1 MRTVEQASS
10 ARLSLRAN
18 FSWTFAGNIV
28 FAACQWGML
37 IVLAKIGS
45 PELVGQFALA
55 SAITVPVLMLTNMQ
69 LRDIQATDARREYPF
84 KDYLGLRLLTT
95 MLALLFIA
103 GTVLVLGYRGET
115 ALVIM
120 TFGLFKAAEAI
131 SDIVFGLLQQH
142 ERMDRVAQSL
152 IIKGLLSLIALGS
165 VVYLTGSLFLGVLGL
180 AVAWLAVIVLFD
192 LRSLALILGDTV
204 PTGARIPRPRWHRPN
219 LLALTRLALPMG
231 LVMMLISLATSIPR
245 FFVGRYL
252 GEHTLGIFAALTYL
266 QVAGM
271 TVVSALG
278 QSALPRLSQHYAAG
292 NRAAFRGLLLRM
304 AAIGLVLGGGGV
316 LVALVAGR
324 LLLELIY
331 QPEYAA
337 YADFF
342 VWVMVAAGITY
353 LSWLLGEGM
362 KAARYLRV
370 QVVLFGVQV
379 IVLTILCI
387 WLIPVYGLVG
397 VAIMMVVAALIHLI
411 GTLLI
416 LARATAALPVGPV
429 SEASY
434 KEQTRP

>member
-18 FSWTFAGNIV
+18 FSWTFVGNII

-84 KDYLGLRLLTT
+84 NDYLGLRLLTT
-95 MLALLFIA
+95 VLALLFIA

-192 LRSLALILGDTV
+192 LRSLALILGGSVSSGTRLA
-204 PTGARIPRPRWHRPN
+204 ARIPRPRWHRQT

-278 QSALPRLSQHYAAG
+278 QSALPRLSQHYVAG

-304 AAIGLVLGGGGV
+304 AVIGLVLGGGGV
-316 LVALVAGR
+316 LVALIAGP

-362 KAARYLRV
+362 KAARYLRI

-387 WLIPVYGLVG
+387 WLIPPYGLVG

-416 LARATAALPVGPV
+416 LARATAALPAGPV
-429 SEASY
+429 SEV
-434 KEQTRP
+434 R

>member
-1 MRTVEQASS
+1 MRTVEQPSS

-18 FSWTFAGNIV
+18 FSWTFVGNII

-95 MLALLFIA
+95 VLALLFIA

-152 IIKGLLSLIALGS
+152 IIKGILSLIALGS
-165 VVYLTGSLFLGVLGL
+165 VVYFTGSLFLGVLGL

-192 LRSLALILGDTV
+192 LRSLALILGDSV
-204 PTGARIPRPRWHRPN
+204 PSGARLAARIPRPRWHWQT

-304 AAIGLVLGGGGV
+304 AVIGLVLGGGGV

-387 WLIPVYGLVG
+387 WLIPAYGLVG

-416 LARATAALPVGPV
+416 LARATAALPAGPV
-429 SEASY
+429 SEAS
-434 KEQTRP
+434 

>member
-1 MRTVEQASS
+1 MSTVEQPSS

-18 FSWTFAGNIV
+18 FSWTFVGNII

-45 PELVGQFALA
+45 PEVVGQFALA
-55 SAITVPVLMLTNMQ
+55 SAIAVPVLMLTNMQ

-95 MLALLFIA
+95 LLALLIVTGA
-103 GTVLVLGYRGET
+103 AVVLGYRGET
-115 ALVIM
+115 ALVIVA
-120 TFGLFKAAEAI
+120 FGLFKAVESI
-131 SDIVFGLLQQH
+131 SDIIFGFLQQH

-152 IIKGLLSLIALGS
+152 IMKGLVSLVALGS
-165 VVYLTGSLFLGVLGL
+165 VVYLTGSLFWGVMGL
-180 AVAWLAVIVLFD
+180 AAAWMGVVLIYD
-192 LRSLALILGDTV
+192 LRSLALILGSATASV
-204 PTGARIPRPRWHRPN
+204 GNLAAHIPRPRWHRQT
-219 LLALTRLALPMG
+219 LMALTRLALPMG
-231 LVMMLISLATSIPR
+231 LVMMLISLSTSVPR

-292 NRAAFRGLLLRM
+292 DREAFRRLLLRM
-304 AAIGLVLGGGGV
+304 TGIGLLLGGGGV
-316 LVALVAGR
+316 AVALVAGP
-324 LLLELIY
+324 LLLEVIY

-379 IVLTILCI
+379 AVLTVLGI
-387 WLIPVYGLVG
+387 WLIPTSGLTG
-397 VAIMMVVAALIHLI
+397 VAVMMIVAALIHLV

-416 LARATAALPVGPV
+416 LARATAALPAK
-429 SEASY
+429 SA
-434 KEQTRP
+434 T